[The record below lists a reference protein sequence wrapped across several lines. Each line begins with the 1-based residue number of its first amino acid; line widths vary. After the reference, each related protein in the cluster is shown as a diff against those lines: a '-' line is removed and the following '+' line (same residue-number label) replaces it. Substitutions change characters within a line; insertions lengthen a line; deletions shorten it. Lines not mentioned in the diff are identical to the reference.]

1 MAGVDFIDANR
12 GVAVGGDMQ
21 DTRTDTSAAA
31 VAVTTDG
38 GVTWTLRPR
47 PPRPGAL
54 TGAVYVPAVGEGV
67 IVAAGFGGV
76 FLSTD
81 DGQRWRTLN
90 ERPHTGITVH
100 GRTVWVGG
108 TNGTVL
114 RIRF

>member
-1 MAGVDFIDANR
+1 
-12 GVAVGGDMQ
+12 
-21 DTRTDTSAAA
+21 
-31 VAVTTDG
+31 
-38 GVTWTLRPR
+38 
-47 PPRPGAL
+47 
-54 TGAVYVPAVGEGV
+54 V

-81 DGQRWRTLN
+81 DGRSWRTLN